1 MVEKGKLYGIGV
13 GPGDTELLTLKAARI
28 LKTVPV
34 IFTPKSSKEKDSI
47 ALSIVKPIL
56 DERDDSKRL
65 MLVTPIFPMIEN
77 KDELEKIWTSAS
89 EMIAQYLD
97 SGRDVAFIT
106 LGDPSVF
113 STYAYVQKRLIDE
126 YEIETVPGITSFT
139 ACAAARNRALVEQN
153 QILSIVPKID
163 DRLENVLEYSDSIVL
178 MKASRNTAELE
189 ETIEKKER
197 QKEIYSVQNCTR
209 ENEKIIEGFS
219 NEKPYLTTTII
230 NFENDQ

>member
-1 MVEKGKLYGIGV
+1 MAEKGKLYGIGV

-28 LKTVPV
+28 LKTVSV
-34 IFTPKSSKEKDSI
+34 VFTPKSSKEKDSI
-47 ALSIVKPIL
+47 ALSIVRPIL
-56 DERDDSKRL
+56 EERDDYKKL
-65 MLVTPIFPMIEN
+65 MLVTPIFPMIED
-77 KDELEKIWTSAS
+77 KEELEKIWTSAS

-113 STYAYVQKRLIDE
+113 STYAYVQKKLIGD

-139 ACAAARNRALVEQN
+139 ACAAARNKALVEQN
-153 QILSIVPKID
+153 EILTIVPKID
-163 DRLENVLEYSDSIVL
+163 DRLEHVLEYSDAVVL
-178 MKASRNTAELE
+178 MKASRNTSQLE

-197 QKEIYSVQNCTR
+197 PKEIYSVQNCTR

-219 NEKPYLTTTII
+219 NEKPYLTTTVIKFKK
-230 NFENDQ
+230 NQ

>member
-1 MVEKGKLYGIGV
+1 MAKKGKLIGIGV

-28 LKTVPV
+28 LESVPV
-34 IFTPKSSKEKDSI
+34 IFSPKSSKEKESI

-56 DERDDSKRL
+56 EKRKDYKRL
-65 MLVTPIFPMIEN
+65 MLVEPIFPMIED
-77 KDELEKIWTSAS
+77 KKELEKVWSSAA

-106 LGDPSVF
+106 LGDSSIF
-113 STYAYVQKRLIDE
+113 STYSYVQKKLIDR

-139 ACAAARNRALVEQN
+139 ACAAAKNEALVEQN
-153 QILSIVPKID
+153 DILTIVPKID
-163 DRLENVLEYSDSIVL
+163 DRLEHVLECSDSIVL
-178 MKASRNTAELE
+178 MKASRNTAKLE
-189 ETIEKKER
+189 SKIERKYKP
-197 QKEIYSVQNCTR
+197 KEIYSVENCTR

-230 NFENDQ
+230 KLGDD

>member
-1 MVEKGKLYGIGV
+1 MAEKGKLYGIGV

-34 IFTPKSSKEKDSI
+34 VFTPKSAKEKESI
-47 ALSIVKPIL
+47 ALSIVRPVL
-56 DERDDSKRL
+56 EERKDYKRL
-65 MLVTPIFPMIEN
+65 MLVTPIFPMIED
-77 KDELEKIWTSAS
+77 KEELEKIWTSAS
-89 EMIAQYLD
+89 EMIAQYLN

-113 STYAYVQKRLIDE
+113 STYSYLQKKLKGK

-139 ACAAARNRALVEQN
+139 ACAAARNEALVEQN
-153 QILSIVPKID
+153 DVLTVVPKID
-163 DRLENVLEYSDSIVL
+163 DRLEQILEYSDSVVL
-178 MKASRNTAELE
+178 MKASRNTSQLE
-189 ETIEKKER
+189 QIIEEKER
-197 QKEIYSVQNCTR
+197 PKDIYSVQNCTR

-230 NFENDQ
+230 KFKDD

>member
-1 MVEKGKLYGIGV
+1 MAGKGKLYGIGV

-34 IFTPKSSKEKDSI
+34 VFTPKSSKEKDSI

-56 DERDDSKRL
+56 EEREDYKRL

-89 EMIAQYLD
+89 EMIAQYLN

-113 STYAYVQKRLIDE
+113 STYAYVQKKLIDE
-126 YEIETVPGITSFT
+126 YEIETIPGITSFT
-139 ACAAARNRALVEQN
+139 ACAAARNKALVEQN
-153 QILSIVPKID
+153 QILTIVPKID
-163 DRLENVLEYSDSIVL
+163 DRLEQVLEYSDSIVL
-178 MKASRNTAELE
+178 MKASRNTSDLE
-189 ETIEKKER
+189 KTIEQKEK
-197 QKEIYSVQNCTR
+197 QKEIYSAQNCTR

-230 NFENDQ
+230 KFEDD

>member
-1 MVEKGKLYGIGV
+1 MAEKGKLYGIGV
-13 GPGDTELLTLKAARI
+13 GPGDTELLTSKAARI

-89 EMIAQYLD
+89 EMIAQYLN

-189 ETIEKKER
+189 KTIEKKER

-219 NEKPYLTTTII
+219 NEKPYLTTTVI